1 MTIPSMD
8 EQISSMDGSV
18 INGCHPWKKEP
29 HPWMKVSS
37 VDDIQ
42 G

>member
-18 INGCHPWKKEP
+18 IGGCHPWMEKP
-29 HPWMKVSS
+29 HPWMTFMDE
-37 VDDIQ
+37 DDR
-42 G
+42 

>member
-18 INGCHPWKKEP
+18 INGCHPWKEEP

-37 VDDIQ
+37 VDDIH